1 MTSIGIEPFA
11 PLLRGA
17 MTLEGLVVSAL
28 IRWPTG
34 WFRFEARLA
43 RDSEDPTTA
52 SAADGA

>member
-28 IRWPTG
+28 IRWPAG